1 MKEQI
6 PNEQNNESVTNLL
19 RGLKRVQAP
28 ENFEFGVKARIA
40 KGEPKESASPFAF
53 LKIAV
58 PTAAL
63 AGLAAFLYISGFMS
77 GDIPM
82 VQVAEQPTK
91 PEAVAPATIHSEDI
105 ASKESDP
112 HTIVRETQ
120 VASARPNRVNN
131 KAQGG
136 AIDASGSTPRGGSKD
151 QTLNPL
157 TVIKR
162 VVPVQ
167 KILESAGLNAEFQN
181 GRCVANS
188 VSGLAERLGVKGG
201 DVILSV
207 NDVSIKPSTTFE
219 EGTELK
225 SVRVKRAGRNLRLS
239 F

>member
-1 MKEQI
+1 MREQI
-6 PNEQNNESVTNLL
+6 PNTENERITDLL
-19 RGLKRVQAP
+19 RGLKRVKAP

-40 KGEPKESASPFAF
+40 SGEPKYSSSPFAF

-63 AGLAAFLYISGFMS
+63 AGLAMFLYLTGFMS
-77 GDIPM
+77 GDIPT
-82 VQVAEQPTK
+82 VQVVDQTPM
-91 PEAVAPATIHSEDI
+91 PETVVPAKVQTEDV
-105 ASKESDP
+105 ASKEPDP
-112 HTIVRETQ
+112 HANVRETQ

-131 KAQGG
+131 KAR
-136 AIDASGSTPRGGSKD
+136 SGSVDRTSPSTGAGYKD

-162 VVPVQ
+162 AIPVQ
-167 KILESAGLNAEFQN
+167 KVLESAGINAGFQ
-181 GRCVANS
+181 GERCVANS
-188 VSGLAERLGVKGG
+188 VTGSAERLGVKSG

-207 NDVSIKPSTTFE
+207 NGVSIKPTTTFE

-225 SVRVKRAGRNLRLS
+225 SARVKRSGKNLKLN